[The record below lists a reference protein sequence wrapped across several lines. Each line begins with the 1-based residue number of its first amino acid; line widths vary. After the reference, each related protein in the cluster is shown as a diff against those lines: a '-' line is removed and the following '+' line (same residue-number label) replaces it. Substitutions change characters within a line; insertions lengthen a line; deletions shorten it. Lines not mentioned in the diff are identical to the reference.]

1 MATRR
6 RLPEIDD
13 GRRVHVVVVCEERS
27 AVDGVQVQK
36 STCEISFL
44 LQVFHLWT
52 TLFCLTFVSM
62 KRSRQAGACT
72 EQSALWYELYKKLCM
87 RVDFLW
93 DLMLVQNPRGREVA
107 KVRGWVVK

>member
-13 GRRVHVVVVCEERS
+13 GRRVYVVVVCEERS
-27 AVDGVQVQK
+27 AVAGVQVQK

-62 KRSRQAGACT
+62 KRNRQEQERAQSRVLSGTSCT
-72 EQSALWYELYKKLCM
+72 RSY
-87 RVDFLW
+87 V
-93 DLMLVQNPRGREVA
+93 
-107 KVRGWVVK
+107 